1 MAPPKK
7 KTQKKNAK
15 TYKRNRRNRRHSRRT
30 IKLDI
35 NYDEWKLDL
44 QGKI

>member
-7 KTQKKNAK
+7 KT
-15 TYKRNRRNRRHSRRT
+15 YKRRARRT

-35 NYDEWKLDL
+35 DYDEWKLDL
-44 QGKI
+44 QGKL

>member
-7 KTQKKNAK
+7 KTYNRRTSKGKRK
-15 TYKRNRRNRRHSRRT
+15 TYKKRTRRA

-35 NYDEWKLDL
+35 DYDEWKLDL